1 MWGGS
6 FSAQGLKLKLKMHW
20 VNRKRCNGACD
31 QALQRIESASQ
42 TIGPGNHQK
51 LFAVAPQPRSP
62 GSSNNRFRL
71 WLRTI

>member
-1 MWGGS
+1 MAAEPGLLERVGS
-6 FSAQGLKLKLKMHW
+6 NAGF
-20 VNRKRCNGACD
+20 

-62 GSSNNRFRL
+62 GSSNSRIRSRL
-71 WLRTI
+71 RAIYPFSLGVNAAS